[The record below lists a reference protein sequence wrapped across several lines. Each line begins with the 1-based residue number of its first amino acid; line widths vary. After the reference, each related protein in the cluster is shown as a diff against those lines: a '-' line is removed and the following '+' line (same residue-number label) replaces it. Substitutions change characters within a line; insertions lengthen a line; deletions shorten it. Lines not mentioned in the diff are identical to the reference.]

1 MPRCR
6 HASDTFPSVSANS
19 STLMRCRASFSSAFI
34 GFSPCAYYAPI
45 LSSEKPSSTFY
56 ADEQF
61 DEYLKAFMALH
72 DERQRNE
79 WDAYYRLLTDYVGV
93 NRDGTLRVGYSVPR
107 CQDHERAK
115 LSSVSGCR

>member
-45 LSSEKPSSTFY
+45 LSSEKPSSTH
-56 ADEQF
+56 DG
-61 DEYLKAFMALH
+61 
-72 DERQRNE
+72 DERLHLGSGQVLLFPNE
-79 WDAYYRLLTDYVGV
+79 QVVGIEPPEAALRPGAV
-93 NRDGTLRVGYSVPR
+93 ERD
-107 CQDHERAK
+107 HRA
-115 LSSVSGCR
+115 VACRRDVVIALQKGPD